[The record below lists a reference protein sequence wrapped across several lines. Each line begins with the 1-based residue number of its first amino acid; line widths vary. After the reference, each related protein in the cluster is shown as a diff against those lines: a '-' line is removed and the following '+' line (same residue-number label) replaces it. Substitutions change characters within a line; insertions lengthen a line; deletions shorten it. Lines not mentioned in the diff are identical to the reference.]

1 MNKKKGGR
9 DSCLPFIDSKQRMG
23 RRGEIYHGRKNN
35 QKVVADFC
43 TANLCG
49 IRNRFSLAFHLGHL
63 SFIL

>member
-35 QKVVADFC
+35 QKVVADFRC
-43 TANLCG
+43 AYTGCIYNRILMAVYLGNLP
-49 IRNRFSLAFHLGHL
+49 
-63 SFIL
+63 FIL